1 MLRGQISAEMLIVL
15 VLILGL
21 VFIIYSQLSS
31 NVKTL
36 SKSTA
41 EKTEKIVN
49 MTKPNPQNIVCQ
61 IDADCQQIDPDWTCE
76 TLTNTCK
83 AP

>member
-1 MLRGQISAEMLIVL
+1 MKKGQLSAEMLIVL

-36 SKSTA
+36 S
-41 EKTEKIVN
+41 EKTQERTEKIAN
-49 MTKPNPQNIVCQ
+49 MTDVAPSDIFCTKDSDCEK
-61 IDADCQQIDPDWTCE
+61 IDSNWKCDVS
-76 TLTNTCK
+76 TNTCT
-83 AP
+83 A

>member
-1 MLRGQISAEMLIVL
+1 MKKGQLSAEMLIVL

-36 SKSTA
+36 SQKTS
-41 EKTEKIVN
+41 ERTEKIAN
-49 MTKPNPQNIVCQ
+49 MTDVSPSDIFCTK
-61 IDADCQQIDPDWTCE
+61 DSDCEKVNSEWKCDTTTSTC
-76 TLTNTCK
+76 T
-83 AP
+83 A

>member
-1 MLRGQISAEMLIVL
+1 MAKGQISAEMLIVL

-36 SKSTA
+36 SKSTE
-41 EKTEKIVN
+41 EKTQKIVN
-49 MTKPNPQNIVCQ
+49 MTNPNPANIVCQ
-61 IDADCQQIDPDWTCE
+61 IDADCTAIDPSWTCD
-76 TLTNTCK
+76 TTTNTCQ
-83 AP
+83 A